1 MLAPRLLVVIPTLGN
16 RIEFLNNALESCT
29 DLAQRV
35 PLRVCVVVPR
45 DAWQARTIAAGAGAT
60 VVDDPGGGM
69 ADAVNRALGT
79 VGNEEFYVWLGDD
92 DSLVAE
98 GVSALVETLDR
109 EESCVVAYGGC
120 NYVDSDGRSIM
131 TTRASR
137 FAKFLLPWGPN
148 FIPHPGTVIRI
159 SALRE
164 VGFFTSGLSYA
175 LDLDVF
181 LKLRRVGKFCSVPV
195 TASRFR
201 WHPESLTVAGR
212 GYSSREALEVKK
224 RHLPAWV
231 RPISGLWHWPVIW
244 ASGLAA
250 RAVTARAASLAKRE
264 GAS

>member
-16 RIEFLNNALESCT
+16 RIEYLNRALESCT
-29 DLAQRV
+29 ELAQRV

-45 DAWQARTIAAGAGAT
+45 DAERARTIAAGAGAT

-69 ADAVNRALGT
+69 ADAVNRALETLSG
-79 VGNEEFYVWLGDD
+79 EEFYVWLGDD
-92 DSLVAE
+92 DLLVGD
-98 GVSALVETLDR
+98 GVSALVDALDGQK
-109 EESCVVAYGGC
+109 SCVVAYGGC
-120 NYVDSDGRSIM
+120 NYVDGDGRSIM

-137 FAKFLLPWGPN
+137 WARFLLPWGPN

-181 LKLRRVGKFCSVPV
+181 LKLRRVGTFCPVSV

-212 GYSSREALEVKK
+212 GRSSREALEVKK
-224 RHLPAWV
+224 KHLPAWV
-231 RPISGLWHWPVIW
+231 RPLSGLWHWPVIW
-244 ASGLAA
+244 VSSFAAKMVTIRAGKLAQ
-250 RAVTARAASLAKRE
+250 RE
-264 GAS
+264 GAP